1 MGAAETQR
9 LRRRIDA
16 SQAEQVTEKAKAAG
30 VVLEADLMARIDEV
44 LQLSIPS
51 KRGGL
56 PYAARSF

>member
-30 VVLEADLMARIDEV
+30 VVLEADPMARIDEV
-44 LQLSIPS
+44 LQPFLDESFRTRS
-51 KRGGL
+51 VVVGGQ
-56 PYAARSF
+56 